1 MSNDVDLTECR
12 QCLCQAARVEAQRL
26 TRMFD
31 VRLRPFDLTINQFSL
46 LATLVLAGPQTV
58 TRLAGRL
65 GIDRTTLTRNLSLAE
80 RRDLVTTS
88 RERGQ
93 PRAADR
99 DHGGRT
105 RAGQQRLPGVA
116 CRPAAGKDV
125 QVTG

>member
-1 MSNDVDLTECR
+1 MLWIRMRDVKRHLPVSDFFRAFLAATCIYTLYMSNDVDLTECR

-65 GIDRTTLTRNLSLAE
+65 GIHRT
-80 RRDLVTTS
+80 
-88 RERGQ
+88 
-93 PRAADR
+93 
-99 DHGGRT
+99 
-105 RAGQQRLPGVA
+105 
-116 CRPAAGKDV
+116 
-125 QVTG
+125 